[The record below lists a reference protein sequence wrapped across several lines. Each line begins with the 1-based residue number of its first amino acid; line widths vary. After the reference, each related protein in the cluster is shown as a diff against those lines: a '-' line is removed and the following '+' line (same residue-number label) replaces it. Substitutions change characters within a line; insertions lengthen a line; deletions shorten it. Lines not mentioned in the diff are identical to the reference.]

1 MDVNQTVVKVL
12 EEIGVSHVFGGSG
25 QVNASMLLALRDSKK
40 IQTVIIRNE
49 QAASF
54 MACGYTMFNPGN
66 LGVCFATG
74 GPGAF
79 NLFSGMAVA
88 LSDSLPILA
97 ITGYTSMSQRGKGAL
112 NESTGLSRTP
122 DSQAM
127 FAATCKKSYILER
140 AEDTCDVLE
149 DAINTAFEG
158 RPGPVHIHIPKDI
171 TTAEVT
177 NYRPVRLHVA
187 PVLPE
192 AQALDAAADLLA
204 QAIEKGSKMLAL
216 VGYGC
221 VRSEAAPELLA
232 LIDRYQIPFVQT
244 MDARGLL
251 PENHPLC
258 LGMYGTSGDKAANEW
273 FDQAEVVLAVGNS
286 YAQNATFA
294 FKEDLYAGKKLV
306 HINIDPAEID
316 KVYKADVR
324 VVSDAK
330 PALKALL
337 AKLEQK
343 VTAPAAKPVLPTGKF
358 FEEAPHTDAARIFP
372 GDMVRLL
379 SENLPKDA
387 IVMGDAGS
395 HMLWLSAYL
404 QLNDNQR
411 YQNPGSFGPMASH
424 TNGCIGVK
432 CANPDKVV
440 IAGVGDGCYQ
450 MAGFELMTAVQYN
463 IPVVWIIFNNSEFN
477 IIKKFLLNMYND
489 EAYMQFDNPD
499 FVKYAE
505 ACGAKGYRVEK
516 LDEFVP
522 ALQEAIHLGK
532 PCVIDVLVDSQV
544 YPPFNLGKV

>member
-1 MDVNQTVVKVL
+1 MDVNQTIVKVL
-12 EEIGVSHVFGGSG
+12 EDFGVQYVFGGSG

-40 IQTVIIRNE
+40 IKTIIIRNE

-54 MACGYTMFNPGN
+54 MACGYTMFNPN
-66 LGVCFATG
+66 HLGVCFATG

-88 LSDSLPILA
+88 LSDSLPVLA

-122 DSQAM
+122 DSHAM
-127 FAATCKKSYILER
+127 FAATTKKSYILER
-140 AEDTCDVLE
+140 PEDTCDILE

-158 RPGPVHIHIPKDI
+158 RPGPVHIHIPKDV

-177 NYRPVRLHVA
+177 NYRPIQFKVKEVCPEESALKHA
-187 PVLPE
+187 ATVLG
-192 AQALDAAADLLA
+192 DAIC
-204 QAIEKGSKMLAL
+204 QHKKVLAL
-216 VGYGC
+216 IGYGC
-221 VRSEAAPELLA
+221 VRSEVSAELKQ
-232 LIDRYQIPFVQT
+232 LIENYQIPFVQT
-244 MDARGLL
+244 MDAKGLL

-258 LGMYGTSGDKAANEW
+258 LGMYGTSGDKAANTYFE
-273 FDQAEVVLAVGNS
+273 QAEVVLAMGNS
-286 YAQNATFA
+286 FAQNATFS
-294 FKEDLYAGKKLV
+294 FKPDLYQGKQLI
-306 HINIDPAEID
+306 HINIDPAEIN
-316 KVYKADVR
+316 KVYPADVP
-324 VVSDAK
+324 VVSDVK
-330 PALKALL
+330 PALKGLL
-337 AKLEQK
+337 RLLEEQQI
-343 VTAPAAKPVLPTGKF
+343 VQPQVPVLPTGRYYD
-358 FEEAPHTDAARIFP
+358 EPVHQDAPRIFP
-372 GDMVRLL
+372 GDIVRLL
-379 SENLPKDA
+379 SDNLPENA

-395 HMLWLSAYL
+395 HMLWLSSYL
-404 QLNDNQR
+404 KLAKNQR

-463 IPVVWIIFNNSEFN
+463 IPVIWVIFNNSEFN

-499 FVKYAE
+499 FVRYAE

-522 ALQEAIHLGK
+522 ALQDAIARNK
-532 PCVIDVLVDSQV
+532 PCIIDVLVDSEV
-544 YPPFNLGKV
+544 YPPFSLGKV

>member
-1 MDVNQTVVKVL
+1 MDVNQTIVKVL
-12 EEIGVSHVFGGSG
+12 EDIGVKHVFGGSG
-25 QVNASMLLALRDSKK
+25 QVNASMLLALRDSKQIK
-40 IQTVIIRNE
+40 TIIIRNE

-88 LSDSLPILA
+88 LSDSLPLLA

-122 DSQAM
+122 DSQVM
-127 FAATCKKSYILER
+127 FSATCKKSFIIEN
-140 AEDTCDVLE
+140 ADDTCDILE
-149 DAINTAFEG
+149 EALNLAFEG

-171 TTAEVT
+171 TTAEVK
-177 NYRPVRLHVA
+177 NFRPVKLNIK
-187 PVLPE
+187 PVQPKDSE
-192 AQALDAAADLLA
+192 IRHAADIISDSLK
-204 QAIEKGSKMLAL
+204 KGKKMLAL
-216 VGYGC
+216 IGYGC
-221 VRSEAAPELLA
+221 IRSGAKDELLQ
-232 LIDRYQIPFVQT
+232 LVEKYQIPFVQT
-244 MDARGLL
+244 MDAKGYL
-251 PENHPLC
+251 PENHKLC
-258 LGMYGTSGDKAANEW
+258 LGMYGSSGDKAANDY
-273 FDQAEVVLAVGNS
+273 FKQAETVIAMGNS
-286 YAQNATFA
+286 FAQNATFA
-294 FKEDLYAGKKLV
+294 FRPDLYSGKELI
-306 HINIDPAEID
+306 HINIDPVEIG
-316 KVYKADVR
+316 KVYKPQAPVL
-324 VVSDAK
+324 SDIK
-330 PALKALL
+330 PALLQIL
-337 AKLEQK
+337 AILSKEAFSVKTPELSQEK
-343 VTAPAAKPVLPTGKF
+343 YYNN
-358 FEEAPHTDAARIFP
+358 APHLDAKKMFA

-379 SENLPKDA
+379 SDNLPENA

-395 HMLWLSAYL
+395 HMLWLSSYL
-404 QLNDNQR
+404 QLNKNQR

-424 TNGCIGVK
+424 TNGAIGVK

-463 IPVVWIIFNNSEFN
+463 IPVIWIIFNNNEFN

-489 EAYMQFDNPD
+489 EAFMTFDNPD

-505 ACGAKGYRVEK
+505 CCGAKGFRVNK

-522 ALQEAIHLGK
+522 ALKEAIALNK
-532 PCVIDVLVDSQV
+532 PCIIDVLVDNEQ

>member
-1 MDVNQTVVKVL
+1 MDVNQTIVKVL
-12 EEIGVSHVFGGSG
+12 EDIGVNYVFGGSG

-40 IQTVIIRNE
+40 IKTVIIRNE

-122 DSQAM
+122 DSHVMFQA
-127 FAATCKKSYILER
+127 TTKKSYIIEK
-140 AEDTCDVLE
+140 AEDTCDILE
-149 DAINTAFEG
+149 DAINTAFNG

-171 TTAEVT
+171 TTAEVP
-177 NYRPVRLHVA
+177 NFRPIKLDVK
-187 PVLPE
+187 PIEP
-192 AQALDAAADLLA
+192 QADAIRKAADILVEGIR
-204 QAIEKGSKMLAL
+204 QQKKMLAI

-221 VRSEAAPELLA
+221 VRSECAKELMA
-232 LIDRYQIPFVQT
+232 LIERYQIPFVQT

-251 PENHPLC
+251 PEDHPLC
-258 LGMYGTSGDKAANEW
+258 LGQYGTSGDKAANTYFNE
-273 FDQAEVVLAVGNS
+273 AEVVLAMGNS
-286 YAQNATFA
+286 FAQNATFA
-294 FKEDLYAGKKLV
+294 FKADLYKGKKLV
-306 HINIDPAEID
+306 HINIDSAEIN
-316 KVYKADVR
+316 KVYLADAA

-330 PALKALL
+330 LALQQLLPALEAANISKP
-337 AKLEQK
+337 Q
-343 VTAPAAKPVLPTGKF
+343 APALPTGKYYD
-358 FEEAPHTDAARIFP
+358 EAPHTDARKLFP
-372 GDMVRLL
+372 GDIVRLL
-379 SENLPKDA
+379 SDHLPKDA

-404 QLNDNQR
+404 KLTGNQR

-450 MAGFELMTAVQYN
+450 MAGFELMTAVQYD
-463 IPVVWIIFNNSEFN
+463 IPVIWIIFNNNEFN

-489 EAYMQFDNPD
+489 EAFMTFDNPD
-499 FVKYAE
+499 FIKYAE
-505 ACGAKGYRVEK
+505 ACGAPAFHVEK
-516 LDEFVP
+516 LEEFVP
-522 ALQEAIHLGK
+522 ALEKAIALNK
-532 PCVIDVLVDSQV
+532 PCLIDVVMDNEV

>member
-1 MDVNQTVVKVL
+1 MDVNQTIVKVL
-12 EEIGVSHVFGGSG
+12 EDFGVQYVFGGSG

-40 IQTVIIRNE
+40 IKTIIIRNE

-54 MACGYTMFNPGN
+54 MACGYTMFNPDH

-88 LSDSLPILA
+88 LSDSLPVLA

-112 NESTGLSRTP
+112 NESTGLNRTP

-127 FAATCKKSYILER
+127 FAATTKKSYILER
-140 AEDTCDVLE
+140 AEDTCDILE
-149 DAINTAFEG
+149 DAINTAFDG
-158 RPGPVHIHIPKDI
+158 RPGPVHIHIPKDV

-177 NYRPVRLHVA
+177 NYRPISFHAKKVCAEKSVLKNVA
-187 PVLPE
+187 DVL
-192 AQALDAAADLLA
+192 ADAIR
-204 QAIEKGSKMLAL
+204 QQKKILAL
-216 VGYGC
+216 IGYGC
-221 VRSEAAPELLA
+221 IRSEASAELKQ
-232 LIDRYQIPFVQT
+232 LIEKYQIPFVQT
-244 MDARGLL
+244 MDAKGFL
-251 PENHPLC
+251 PENHLLC
-258 LGMYGTSGDKAANEW
+258 LGMYGTSGDKAANTYFEKA
-273 FDQAEVVLAVGNS
+273 DVVLAMGNS
-286 YAQNATFA
+286 FAQNATFS
-294 FKEDLYAGKKLV
+294 FKPDLFQGKQLI
-306 HINIDPAEID
+306 HINIDPVEVN
-316 KVYKADVR
+316 KVYQADIP
-324 VVSDAK
+324 VVSDVK
-330 PALKALL
+330 PALRTLL
-337 AKLEQK
+337 ELMEEQNI
-343 VTAPAAKPVLPTGKF
+343 PEQSFPVLPQGHYY
-358 FEEAPHTDAARIFP
+358 EEPEHRDAKRIFP
-372 GDMVRLL
+372 GDIVRLL
-379 SENLPKDA
+379 SDNLPENA

-395 HMLWLSAYL
+395 HMLWLSCYL
-404 QLNDNQR
+404 KLSKNQR

-463 IPVVWIIFNNSEFN
+463 IPVIWIVFNNSEFN

-522 ALQEAIHLGK
+522 VLQEAIALNK
-532 PCVIDVLVDSQV
+532 PCVIDVLVDSDV
-544 YPPFNLGKV
+544 YPPFSLGKV

>member
-1 MDVNQTVVKVL
+1 MDVNQTIVKVL
-12 EEIGVSHVFGGSG
+12 EDFGVQYVFGGSG

-40 IQTVIIRNE
+40 IKTIIIRNE

-54 MACGYTMFNPGN
+54 MACGYTMFNPDH

-88 LSDSLPILA
+88 LSDSLPVLA

-112 NESTGLSRTP
+112 NESTGLNRTP

-127 FAATCKKSYILER
+127 FAATTKKSYILER
-140 AEDTCDVLE
+140 AEDTCDILE
-149 DAINTAFEG
+149 DAINTAFDG
-158 RPGPVHIHIPKDI
+158 RPGPVHIHIPKDV

-177 NYRPVRLHVA
+177 NYRPISFHAKKVCAEKSVLKNVA
-187 PVLPE
+187 DVL
-192 AQALDAAADLLA
+192 ADAIR
-204 QAIEKGSKMLAL
+204 QQKKILAL
-216 VGYGC
+216 IGYGC
-221 VRSEAAPELLA
+221 IRSEASAELKQ
-232 LIDRYQIPFVQT
+232 LIEKYQIPFVQT
-244 MDARGLL
+244 MDAKGFL

-258 LGMYGTSGDKAANEW
+258 LGMYGTSGDKAANTYFEKA
-273 FDQAEVVLAVGNS
+273 DVVLAMGNS
-286 YAQNATFA
+286 FAQNATFS
-294 FKEDLYAGKKLV
+294 FKPDLFQGKQLI
-306 HINIDPAEID
+306 HINIDPVEVN
-316 KVYKADVR
+316 KVYQADIP
-324 VVSDAK
+324 VVSDVK
-330 PALKALL
+330 PALRTLL
-337 AKLEQK
+337 ELMEEQNI
-343 VTAPAAKPVLPTGKF
+343 PEQSFPVLPQGHYY
-358 FEEAPHTDAARIFP
+358 EEPEHRDAKRIFP
-372 GDMVRLL
+372 GDIVRLL
-379 SENLPKDA
+379 SDNLPENA

-395 HMLWLSAYL
+395 HMLWLSCYL
-404 QLNDNQR
+404 KLSKNQR

-463 IPVVWIIFNNSEFN
+463 IPVIWIVFNNSEFN

-522 ALQEAIHLGK
+522 VLQEAIALNK
-532 PCVIDVLVDSQV
+532 PCVIDVLVDSDV
-544 YPPFNLGKV
+544 YPPFSLGKV

>member
-1 MDVNQTVVKVL
+1 MDVNQTIVKVL
-12 EEIGVSHVFGGSG
+12 EDIGVKHVFGGSG

-40 IQTVIIRNE
+40 IKTVIIRNE

-88 LSDSLPILA
+88 LSDSLPLLA

-122 DSQAM
+122 DSHAM
-127 FAATCKKSYILER
+127 FSATTKKSYIIEK
-140 AEDTCDVLE
+140 AEDTCDILE
-149 DAINTAFEG
+149 DALNTAFNG

-171 TTAEVT
+171 TTAEVP
-177 NYRPVRLHVA
+177 NFRPVKIDIK
-187 PVLPE
+187 PVPAE
-192 AQALDAAADLLA
+192 DAAVKSAATMLA
-204 QAIEKGSKMLAL
+204 EAIRSQKKMLAI

-221 VRSEAAPELLA
+221 VRSEAAKELMQ
-232 LIDRYQIPFVQT
+232 LIEKYQIPFVQT

-258 LGMYGTSGDKAANEW
+258 LGQYGTSGDKAANTY
-273 FDQAEVVLAVGNS
+273 FAEAECVLAMGNS
-286 YAQNATFA
+286 FAQNATFA
-294 FKEDLYAGKKLV
+294 FKADLYQGKQLI

-316 KVYKADVR
+316 KVYKADVA
-324 VVSDAK
+324 VVSDVKLALQK
-330 PALKALL
+330 LLPAL
-337 AKLEQK
+337 E
-343 VTAPAAKPVLPTGKF
+343 AANLPKQQLPVLPTGKYY
-358 FEEAPHTDAARIFP
+358 EDQPHTDAKKLFP
-372 GDMVRLL
+372 GDIVRLL
-379 SENLPKDA
+379 SNNLPDNA

-404 QLNDNQR
+404 QLNKNQR

-450 MAGFELMTAVQYN
+450 MAGFELMTAVQYD
-463 IPVVWIIFNNSEFN
+463 IPVIWIIFNNNEFN

-489 EAYMQFDNPD
+489 EAFMTFDNPD
-499 FVKYAE
+499 FMKYAE
-505 ACGAKGYRVEK
+505 ACGAKAWHVEK

-522 ALQEAIHLGK
+522 ALQEAIKLNK
-532 PCVIDVLVDSQV
+532 PCIIDVVVDNEV

>member
-1 MDVNQTVVKVL
+1 MDVNQTIVKVL
-12 EEIGVSHVFGGSG
+12 EDIGVNYVFGGSG

-40 IQTVIIRNE
+40 IKTVIIRNE

-54 MACGYTMFNPGN
+54 MACGYTMFNPNN

-88 LSDSLPILA
+88 LSDSLPVLA

-122 DSQAM
+122 DSHAM
-127 FAATCKKSYILER
+127 FSATTKKSYIIEK
-140 AEDTCDVLE
+140 AEDTCDILE
-149 DAINTAFEG
+149 DAINTAFNG

-171 TTAEVT
+171 TTAEVP
-177 NYRPVRLHVA
+177 NFRPINISVK
-187 PVLPE
+187 PVLAE
-192 AQALDAAADLLA
+192 ESAIKNAAALLA
-204 QAIEKGSKMLAL
+204 EAIKANKKLLAI

-221 VRSEAAPELLA
+221 VRSEAASELMQ
-232 LIDRYQIPFVQT
+232 LIERYQIPFVQT

-258 LGMYGTSGDKAANEW
+258 LGMYGTSGDKAANTY
-273 FDQAEVVLAVGNS
+273 FAEAECVIAMGNS
-286 YAQNATFA
+286 FAQNATFG
-294 FKEDLYAGKKLV
+294 FKADLYEGKQLI
-306 HINIDPAEID
+306 HINIDPAEIG
-316 KVYKADVR
+316 KVYKADAA
-324 VVSDAK
+324 VVSDVK
-330 PALKALL
+330 PALQKLLPLLDAANL
-337 AKLEQK
+337 AKPSK
-343 VTAPAAKPVLPTGKF
+343 PALPVGKYY
-358 FEEAPHTDAARIFP
+358 EDKPHTGAKKLFP
-372 GDMVRLL
+372 GDIVRLL
-379 SENLPKDA
+379 SDNLPENA

-395 HMLWLSAYL
+395 HMLWLSSYM
-404 QLNDNQR
+404 QLNKNQR

-450 MAGFELMTAVQYN
+450 MAGFELMTAVQYQ
-463 IPVVWIIFNNSEFN
+463 IPVIWIIFNNNEFN

-489 EAYMQFDNPD
+489 EAYMTFDNPD

-505 ACGAKGYRVEK
+505 ACGAKAWHVEK
-516 LDEFVP
+516 LDDFVP
-522 ALQEAIHLGK
+522 ALNEAIKLNK
-532 PCVIDVLVDSQV
+532 PCIIDVVMDNEV
-544 YPPFNLGKV
+544 YPPFSLGRV

>member
-1 MDVNQTVVKVL
+1 MDVNQTIVKVL
-12 EEIGVSHVFGGSG
+12 EDFGVQYVFGGSG

-40 IQTVIIRNE
+40 IKTIIIRNE

-54 MACGYTMFNPGN
+54 MACGYTMFNSDH

-88 LSDSLPILA
+88 LSDSLPVLA

-112 NESTGLSRTP
+112 NESTGLNRTP

-127 FAATCKKSYILER
+127 FAATTKKSYILER
-140 AEDTCDVLE
+140 AEDTCDILE
-149 DAINTAFEG
+149 DAINTAFDG
-158 RPGPVHIHIPKDI
+158 RPGPVHIHIPKDV

-177 NYRPVRLHVA
+177 NYRPISFHAKKVCAEKSVLKNVA
-187 PVLPE
+187 DVL
-192 AQALDAAADLLA
+192 ADAIR
-204 QAIEKGSKMLAL
+204 QQKKILAL
-216 VGYGC
+216 IGYGC
-221 VRSEAAPELLA
+221 IRSEASAELKQ
-232 LIDRYQIPFVQT
+232 LIEKYQIPFVQT
-244 MDARGLL
+244 MDAKGFL

-258 LGMYGTSGDKAANEW
+258 LGMYGTSGDKAANTYFEKA
-273 FDQAEVVLAVGNS
+273 DVVLAMGNS
-286 YAQNATFA
+286 FAQNATFS
-294 FKEDLYAGKKLV
+294 FKPDLFQGKQLI
-306 HINIDPAEID
+306 HINIDPVEVN
-316 KVYKADVR
+316 KVYQADIP
-324 VVSDAK
+324 VVSDVK
-330 PALKALL
+330 PALRTLL
-337 AKLEQK
+337 ELMEEQNI
-343 VTAPAAKPVLPTGKF
+343 PEQSFPVLPQGHYY
-358 FEEAPHTDAARIFP
+358 EEPEHRDAKRIFP
-372 GDMVRLL
+372 GDIVRLL
-379 SENLPKDA
+379 SDNLPENA

-395 HMLWLSAYL
+395 HMLWLSCYL
-404 QLNDNQR
+404 KLSKNQR

-463 IPVVWIIFNNSEFN
+463 IPVIWIVFNNSEFN

-522 ALQEAIHLGK
+522 VLQEAIALNK
-532 PCVIDVLVDSQV
+532 PCVIDVLVDSDV
-544 YPPFNLGKV
+544 YPPFSLGKV

>member
-1 MDVNQTVVKVL
+1 MDVNQTIVKVL
-12 EEIGVSHVFGGSG
+12 EDFGVQYVFGGSG

-40 IQTVIIRNE
+40 IKTIIIRNE

-54 MACGYTMFNPGN
+54 MACGYTMFNPDH

-88 LSDSLPILA
+88 LSDSLPVLA

-112 NESTGLSRTP
+112 NESTGLNRTP

-127 FAATCKKSYILER
+127 FAATTKKSYILER
-140 AEDTCDVLE
+140 AEDTCDILE
-149 DAINTAFEG
+149 DAINTAFDG
-158 RPGPVHIHIPKDI
+158 RPGPVHIHIPKDV

-177 NYRPVRLHVA
+177 NYRPISFHAKKVCAEKSVLKNVA
-187 PVLPE
+187 DVL
-192 AQALDAAADLLA
+192 ADAIR
-204 QAIEKGSKMLAL
+204 QQKKILAL
-216 VGYGC
+216 IGYGC
-221 VRSEAAPELLA
+221 IRSEASAELKQ
-232 LIDRYQIPFVQT
+232 LIEKYQIPFVQT
-244 MDARGLL
+244 MDAKGFL

-258 LGMYGTSGDKAANEW
+258 LGMYGTSGDKAANTYFEKA
-273 FDQAEVVLAVGNS
+273 DVVLAMGNS
-286 YAQNATFA
+286 FAQNATFS
-294 FKEDLYAGKKLV
+294 FKPDLFQGKQLI
-306 HINIDPAEID
+306 HINIDPVEVN
-316 KVYKADVR
+316 KVYQADIP
-324 VVSDAK
+324 VVSDVK
-330 PALKALL
+330 PALRTLL
-337 AKLEQK
+337 ELMEEQNI
-343 VTAPAAKPVLPTGKF
+343 PEQSFPVLPQGHYY
-358 FEEAPHTDAARIFP
+358 EEPEHRDAKRIFP
-372 GDMVRLL
+372 GDIVRLL
-379 SENLPKDA
+379 SDNLPENA

-395 HMLWLSAYL
+395 HMLWLSCYL
-404 QLNDNQR
+404 KLSKNQR

-463 IPVVWIIFNNSEFN
+463 IPVIWIVFNNSEFN

-522 ALQEAIHLGK
+522 VLQEAIALNK
-532 PCVIDVLVDSQV
+532 PCVIDVLVDNDV
-544 YPPFNLGKV
+544 YPPFSLGKV

>member
-1 MDVNQTVVKVL
+1 MDVNQTIVKVL
-12 EEIGVSHVFGGSG
+12 EDFGVQYVFGGSG
-25 QVNASMLLALRDSKK
+25 QVNASMLLALRNSKK
-40 IQTVIIRNE
+40 IKTIIIRNE

-54 MACGYTMFNPGN
+54 MACGYTMFNPDH

-88 LSDSLPILA
+88 LSDSLPVLA

-112 NESTGLSRTP
+112 NESTGLNRTP

-127 FAATCKKSYILER
+127 FAATTKKSYILER
-140 AEDTCDVLE
+140 AEDTCDILE
-149 DAINTAFEG
+149 DAINTAFDG
-158 RPGPVHIHIPKDI
+158 RPGPVHIHIPKDV

-177 NYRPVRLHVA
+177 NYRPISFHAKKVCAEKSVLKNVA
-187 PVLPE
+187 DVL
-192 AQALDAAADLLA
+192 ADAIR
-204 QAIEKGSKMLAL
+204 QQKKILAL
-216 VGYGC
+216 IGYGC
-221 VRSEAAPELLA
+221 IRSEASAELKQ
-232 LIDRYQIPFVQT
+232 LIEKYQIPFVQT
-244 MDARGLL
+244 MDAKGFL

-258 LGMYGTSGDKAANEW
+258 LGMYGTSGDKAANTYFEKA
-273 FDQAEVVLAVGNS
+273 DVVLAMGNS
-286 YAQNATFA
+286 FAQNATFS
-294 FKEDLYAGKKLV
+294 FKPDLFQGKQLI
-306 HINIDPAEID
+306 HINIDPVEVN
-316 KVYKADVR
+316 KVYQADIP
-324 VVSDAK
+324 VVSDVK
-330 PALKALL
+330 PALRTLL
-337 AKLEQK
+337 ELMEEQNI
-343 VTAPAAKPVLPTGKF
+343 PEQSFPVLPQGHYY
-358 FEEAPHTDAARIFP
+358 EEPEHRDAKRIFP
-372 GDMVRLL
+372 GDIVRLL
-379 SENLPKDA
+379 SDNLPENA

-395 HMLWLSAYL
+395 HMLWLSCYL
-404 QLNDNQR
+404 KLSKNQR

-463 IPVVWIIFNNSEFN
+463 IPVIWIVFNNSEFN

-522 ALQEAIHLGK
+522 VLQEAIALNK
-532 PCVIDVLVDSQV
+532 PCVIDVLVDNDV
-544 YPPFNLGKV
+544 YPPFSLGKV

>member
-1 MDVNQTVVKVL
+1 MDVNQTIVRAL
-12 EEIGVSHVFGGSG
+12 EDIGVNYVFGGSG

-40 IQTVIIRNE
+40 IKTVIIRNE

-54 MACGYTMFNPGN
+54 MACGYTMFNPNN

-88 LSDSLPILA
+88 LSDSLPVLA
-97 ITGYTSMSQRGKGAL
+97 ITGYTSMNQRGKGAL

-140 AEDTCDVLE
+140 AEDTCDILE

-158 RPGPVHIHIPKDI
+158 RPGPVHIHIPKDV

-177 NYRPVRLHVA
+177 NYRPIRIDIK
-187 PVLPE
+187 PVHAE
-192 AQALDAAADLLA
+192 ETALKLAADTLAAAIRA
-204 QAIEKGSKMLAL
+204 NKKILAL
-216 VGYGC
+216 IGYGC
-221 VRSEAAPELLA
+221 IRSEATAELKE
-232 LIDRYQIPFVQT
+232 LIGTYHLPFVQT
-244 MDARGLL
+244 MDAKGFL
-251 PENHPLC
+251 PESHPLC
-258 LGMYGTSGDKAANEW
+258 LGVYGTSGDKAANTYFIE
-273 FDQAEVVLAVGNS
+273 AEVVLAMGNS
-286 YAQNATFA
+286 FAQNATFA
-294 FKEDLYAGKKLV
+294 FKQDLYAGKQLI

-324 VVSDAK
+324 VVSEQSILSI
-330 PALKALL
+330 LKTCGLN
-337 AKLEQK
+337 E
-343 VTAPAAKPVLPTGKF
+343 PPMPVLPTGHYYD
-358 FEEAPHTDAARIFP
+358 EPEHRNARRIFP

-379 SENLPKDA
+379 SDNLPQNA

-395 HMLWLSAYL
+395 HMLWANCYL
-404 QLNDNQR
+404 KLTGNQR

-432 CANPDKVV
+432 CANPDKTV
-440 IAGVGDGCYQ
+440 IACVGDGCYQ
-450 MAGFELMTAVQYN
+450 MAGFELMTAVQYG
-463 IPVVWIIFNNSEFN
+463 IPVLWIIFDNNEFN

-489 EAYMQFDNPD
+489 EAFMDFENPD

-505 ACGAKGYRVEK
+505 ACGAKGYRGER

-522 ALQEAIHLGK
+522 AWKDALALGK
-532 PCVIDVLVDSQV
+532 PCIIDVLVDNEV
-544 YPPFNLGKV
+544 YPPFDLGKV